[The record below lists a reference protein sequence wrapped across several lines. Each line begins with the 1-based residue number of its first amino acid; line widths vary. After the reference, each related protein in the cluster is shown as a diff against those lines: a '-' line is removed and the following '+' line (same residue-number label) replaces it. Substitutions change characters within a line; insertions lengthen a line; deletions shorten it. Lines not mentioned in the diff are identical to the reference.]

1 VSAASQANRAVSV
14 RCGLGSDVLLFASV
28 SGVEALSS
36 LFSYELEVF
45 SEAGD
50 IDPGAL
56 LGKPMLIS
64 YGHAEDAEHR
74 LIQGYVTSFSQ
85 VGYHNRL
92 NRFRATLRPWFWF
105 LTRTADCRIF
115 QEKTVPEIF
124 EEVAKEYGFSDYR
137 LELHHSYPKWEYCV
151 QYRETDHSFLSRL
164 LEQEGIYYYFEHFED
179 RHDLVLV
186 DDPASHR
193 SLTGYETV
201 PFYPPGVHEKFRD
214 RDHLVSWEVSQSVQT
229 GAYALTDFDF
239 EQPRKSLLGKSTLTA
254 EHARSDFEIFDY
266 PAELQATTSAESE
279 RIARMRI
286 EQLHASRA
294 VAFGSGNAAGLAC
307 GYRFELEGHPRTDLN
322 TEYLITSAQV
332 ALSTDGYQSGAADAA
347 PVFSL
352 AIEAMDAA
360 RPFRPARVTPKPVV
374 HGAQTAMVVGKSG
387 EEIWTDEFGRIKVQ
401 FHWDRYGRRDEN
413 SSCWVRVAQAWAG
426 DQWGA
431 VQLPRIGQEVIVS
444 FLEGDPDQPIVTG
457 RVYNGTH
464 KPPYALPDNRTQS
477 GIKSRSTPGG
487 TGENFNEIRFE
498 DRKGEEQVYVHAE
511 RDLEAVVE
519 HDQRI
524 TVGNDGHIDVTR
536 NETIAIGKNRTGS
549 IGEHDKLSVGRSYLL
564 EAGEQ
569 ITLRTGAA
577 ELIMKKDGTITLK
590 GVKVTIDGQQT
601 ITAKAG
607 QKLEAKALQISIKGT
622 QTEIQ
627 GTLLDLKAS
636 AIATL
641 KGALT
646 KIG

>member
-1 VSAASQANRAVSV
+1 MTALSQANRAVSV
-14 RCGLGSDVLLFASV
+14 RCGLGSDVLLFAGL
-28 SGVEALSS
+28 SGTEALSS
-36 LFSYELEVF
+36 LFSYELELF
-45 SEAGD
+45 SEADD

-56 LGKPMLIS
+56 LGKPMLVS
-64 YGHAEDAEHR
+64 YAHARDAEPR
-74 LIQGYVTSFSQ
+74 LIQGFVTAFSQ
-85 VGYHNRL
+85 VGYQNRL
-92 NRFRATLRPWFWF
+92 HRYRATLRPWFWF

-115 QEKTVPEIF
+115 QEKSVPEIF
-124 EEVAKEYGFSDYR
+124 EAVAKEYGFSDYR
-137 LELHHSYPKWEYCV
+137 LDLHASYPKWEYCV

-186 DDPASHR
+186 DDPACHQ
-193 SLTGYETV
+193 SLAGYEKI
-201 PFYPPGVHEKFRD
+201 PFYPPGTHEDARD
-214 RDHLVSWEVSQSVQT
+214 RDHLSSWETSQSVQT

-239 EQPRKSLLGKSTLTA
+239 EQPRKSLLGKSTLATD
-254 EHARSDFEIFDY
+254 HARSDFEIFDY
-266 PAELQATTSAESE
+266 PGELQSATSAESE
-279 RIARMRI
+279 RIARVRI
-286 EQLHASRA
+286 EELHAARA
-294 VAFGSGNAAGLAC
+294 VAFGSGNAARLAC
-307 GYRFELEGHPRTDLN
+307 GYRFELEGHPRSAFN

-332 ALSTDGYQSGAADAA
+332 ALTTDGYQSGIADAA

-352 AIEAMDAA
+352 AIQAMDAGQ
-360 RPFRPARVTPKPVV
+360 PFRPPRMTPKPVV

-431 VQLPRIGQEVIVS
+431 LQLPRMGQEVIVS

-457 RVYNGTH
+457 RVYNGAH

-477 GIKSRSTPGG
+477 GIRSRSTPGG
-487 TGENFNEIRFE
+487 ASDNFNEIRFE
-498 DRKGEEQVYVHAE
+498 DRKGEEQVYIHAE
-511 RDLEAVVE
+511 KDLETVVE
-519 HDQRI
+519 HDQRSSI
-524 TVGNDGHIDVTR
+524 GNDRRLDVSG
-536 NETIAIGKNRTGS
+536 NETVDIGKNRTGS
-549 IGEHDKLSVGRSYLL
+549 IGEHDRLSVGRTYLL

-569 ITLRTGAA
+569 ITLRTGAS
-577 ELIMKKDGTITLK
+577 ELIMKQDGTITLK
-590 GVKVTIDGQQT
+590 GVKLTIDGQQS
-601 ITAKAG
+601 ITEKAG
-607 QKLEAKALQISIKGT
+607 QKIEAKALQISIKGT
-622 QTEIQ
+622 QTEVQ

-636 AIATL
+636 AVATL